1 MTSQNHE
8 SEPVRSHSPVGDRV
22 HLKNGVTIESPSVEV
37 IERLQEAD
45 PRVRY
50 FPTPDIEQAGEY
62 GPGQTYYRAISDL
75 LGKTVRQDFEGEDI
89 AIRGTTAALEYS
101 FPFWQDRSGSGLAPC
116 NDVLTVL
123 ETGSDDGR
131 DEARV
136 GFMTDDGVMNVETV
150 EHLFTH
156 WFGTYMEL
164 GNSPEG
170 DQIFPVLIV
179 YKHDAFAKPPV
190 HGFNEF
196 AGEPSE
202 RIAAIYITD
211 RTTI

>member
-1 MTSQNHE
+1 MIRRDAEHVTNGHTSPIGE
-8 SEPVRSHSPVGDRV
+8 RV
-22 HLKNGVTIESPSVEV
+22 HLKNGVTIESPSAVVLEH
-37 IERLQEAD
+37 LAAAD

-50 FPTPDIEQAGEY
+50 FPTPDIETAGEY
-62 GPGQTYYRAISDL
+62 SPGQTYYRAISDP
-75 LGKTVRQDFEGEDI
+75 LGRAVRQDFGEEAI
-89 AIRGTTAALEYS
+89 AIRGTTAALEFS
-101 FPFWQDRSGSGLAPC
+101 FPFWLDHSGQGTTAC
-116 NDVLTVL
+116 NDVLTIL
-123 ETGSDDGR
+123 QIGSDDGR

-136 GFMTDDGVMNVETV
+136 GFMTEDGEMNVETV

-164 GNSPEG
+164 GKSPEG

-179 YKHDAFAKPPV
+179 YRHEAFAKPPL

-196 AGEPSE
+196 SAEPSE

>member
-1 MTSQNHE
+1 MAFQDHAPSDG
-8 SEPVRSHSPVGDRV
+8 SSPIGERI
-22 HLKNGVTIESPSVEV
+22 HLKNGVTIESPSADV
-37 IERLQEAD
+37 LDHLMHAD

-50 FPTPDIEQAGEY
+50 FPTPDLELAGEEQ
-62 GPGQTYYRAISDL
+62 PGQTYYRAISDP
-75 LGKTVRQDFEGEDI
+75 LGKAVRQDFADEPI
-89 AIRGTTAALEYS
+89 AIRGTTAALEHS
-101 FPFWQDRSGSGLAPC
+101 FPFWQSRTGNGLDSC
-116 NDVLTVL
+116 NDVLTIL
-123 ETGSDDGR
+123 QAGSDDGR

-156 WFGTYMEL
+156 WFGTYIEL
-164 GNSPEG
+164 GKGPEG

-179 YKHDAFAKPPV
+179 YRHDAFAKPPV
-190 HGFNEF
+190 HGFNDF
-196 AGEPSE
+196 AGEPSD

>member
-1 MTSQNHE
+1 MTSNSHE
-8 SEPVRSHSPVGDRV
+8 SEPTQSHSPIGDRV
-22 HLKNGVTIESPSVEV
+22 HLRNGVTIESPSSAVL
-37 IERLQEAD
+37 ERLMEAD

-50 FPTPDIEQAGEY
+50 FPTPDLEHAGEY
-62 GPGQTYYRAISDL
+62 NPGQTYYRAITDP
-75 LGKTVRQDFEGEDI
+75 LGRAVRHDFEGEDI

-101 FPFWQDRSGSGLAPC
+101 FPFWQDRSGNGLAPC

-123 ETGSDDGR
+123 QAGSDDGR

-164 GNSPEG
+164 GSGPEG

-179 YKHDAFAKPPV
+179 YRHDAFAKPPV

-196 AGEPSE
+196 AGDPAK

>member
-37 IERLQEAD
+37 IERLQKAD

-62 GPGQTYYRAISDL
+62 GPGQTYYRAISDP

-170 DQIFPVLIV
+170 DQIFPVLLV
-179 YKHDAFAKPPV
+179 YKHDAFVKPPV